1 MKTTILTSY
10 FVVDL
15 QGNIKIRDDLK
26 LRVQK
31 ISPKAK
37 VPVRAHETD
46 AGIDIYSIGPETIPP
61 GSRRVLPTGIKVA
74 VPEGWAL
81 ILKDKSGLAVN
92 NGVHIMA
99 GVIDSEYRGELGVVV
114 VNLSKERLDIIE
126 GQKIAQ
132 GLLVPVGLFDIQEV
146 PSLENTT
153 RGEGGFGS
161 TGLS

>member
-15 QGNIKIRDDLK
+15 KGNIKIRDDLK

-46 AGIDIYSIGPETIPP
+46 AGIDIYSINAETIPP

-99 GVIDSEYRGELGVVV
+99 GVIDSEYRGELGVVI
-114 VNLSKERLDIIE
+114 VNLSKERLDIVE

-146 PSLENTT
+146 SSLENTT
-153 RGEGGFGS
+153 RGDGGFGS